1 MYKKETESLRF
12 KILLIL
18 RLVLWNGLIQKTSRV
33 SQGVF
38 YKHAHAAALKK
49 EHNLQPCAGNVF
61 VCLMA
66 ILLGN

>member
-1 MYKKETESLRF
+1 MDS
-12 KILLIL
+12 
-18 RLVLWNGLIQKTSRV
+18 QKTSRV
-33 SQGVF
+33 SQWVF

-49 EHNLQPCAGNVF
+49 EHNLQPCVGNVF